1 MKADNS
7 QKQELL
13 KEKICQ
19 PELLFLIVN
28 VAYIGLLFAVQF
40 VDWKGKKIQPF
51 IVNKGYKYAK
61 VLGTG
66 YLALLTVG
74 IALSVFLLIAYA
86 RIAKRKIT
94 KTEKTSDYSE
104 FFAQTFEKAPR
115 LKSCYRKC
123 N

>member
-1 MKADNS
+1 M
-7 QKQELL
+7 
-13 KEKICQ
+13 
-19 PELLFLIVN
+19 
-28 VAYIGLLFAVQF
+28 
-40 VDWKGKKIQPF
+40 
-51 IVNKGYKYAK
+51 
-61 VLGTG
+61 
-66 YLALLTVG
+66 LTVG

-123 N
+123 NLLVIFSFLIFLFSIGWMIISWWLMRDLSVFVWGICLPIMVLSYIRGLVYF